1 MAAFQRAI
9 LGMAAVLLLWTGESA
24 DAAWRRA
31 ETDHFVLYGEI
42 GDERLREQAIVLE
55 EFDRLLRLLTGVD
68 APASPNKLP
77 VYLVYNHDRLR
88 LVRDV
93 SYDVGGFYVASP
105 DGIGAFVNQR
115 TNTGRYGRNDT
126 LFHEYAH
133 HFMLQYFPAGYPA
146 WYVEG
151 FAEYVATADFRS
163 DILEFG
169 RYNDNRSLW
178 LSDKSRWIPYEHI
191 VFGGERKPQWGDTAR
206 FYAQSWLLVHY
217 LMSDPARAAATRD
230 YLSALTAGEEPPAAF
245 QAAFGMAASDLDARL
260 RAYAR
265 DGIPYTRAPRGYA
278 VAEPVITTLPTSS
291 DELMLLQA
299 VMRVG
304 VPEKAREAVL
314 ERARREAGGEEDPF
328 ARRVL
333 AQAEALYGNAAV
345 ADRLLD
351 ELLLAQPDDAELL
364 YLKGMRYLTAGRA
377 DEAARAS
384 YFAKAKGWFVR
395 AHKADPDHFPT
406 LYRYAEALSV
416 GPDYLSENTTNIL
429 LLARSL
435 APQVAEIGIQAGQTL
450 LLREEYDA
458 ARAVLTPIAASV
470 HHPQSVAAAET
481 LLQAAK
487 NRRPLDEKV
496 GFDFGDAKQASP
508 TSD

>member
-9 LGMAAVLLLWTGESA
+9 MGAVLLALFWTSA
-24 DAAWRRA
+24 AAEAAWRRA
-31 ETDHFVLYGEI
+31 ETDHFILYGEI
-42 GDERLREQAIVLE
+42 DDDRLREQAIVLE
-55 EFDRLLRLLTGVD
+55 EFDRLLRLLTHVD
-68 APASPNKLP
+68 APPSPNKLA
-77 VYLVYNHDRLR
+77 VYLAYNHDRLR

-93 SYDVGGFYVASP
+93 SFDVGGFYVASP

-115 TNTGRYGRNDT
+115 TNVGRFGRNDT

-191 VFGGERKPQWGDTAR
+191 LFGGERRPNWGDTAR

-217 LMSDPARAAATRD
+217 LMSDPARTAATRD
-230 YLSALTAGEEPPAAF
+230 YLSKLTAGEEPRAAF
-245 QAAFGMAASDLDARL
+245 QSAFGIPASELDTQL

-265 DGIPYTRAPRGYA
+265 NGISYTRAPRGNA
-278 VAEPVITTLPTSS
+278 VAEPVITILPTSS

-299 VMRVG
+299 AMRVG

-314 ERARREAGGEEDPF
+314 ARVRREAEGKEEPF

-351 ELLLAQPDDAELL
+351 ELLKARPADAELL

-377 DEAARAS
+377 DEAARAA
-384 YFAKAKGWFVR
+384 YFAQAKGWFVK
-395 AHKADPDHFPT
+395 AHKADPNHFPT

-416 GPDYLSENTTNIL
+416 EPDYLSENTTNIL

-435 APQVAEIGIQAGQTL
+435 APQVAEIGIQAGQVL
-450 LLREEYDA
+450 LLREDYDA
-458 ARAVLTPIAASV
+458 ARAVLTPITASV
-470 HHPQSVAAAET
+470 HNPQSAAAAET
-481 LLQAAK
+481 LLDAAK
-487 NRRPLDEKV
+487 NHQPLKERLA
-496 GFDFGDAKQASP
+496 FDFGEEKQGSP
-508 TSD
+508 RVR

>member
-9 LGMAAVLLLWTGESA
+9 LGMASVFLLLVSGPA
-24 DAAWRRA
+24 NGAWRRA
-31 ETDHFVLYGEI
+31 ETDHFILYGEI
-42 GDERLREQAIVLE
+42 EEGRLREQAVVLE

-68 APASPNKLP
+68 AASPPNKLP

-93 SYDVGGFYVASP
+93 SYGVGGFYLASP

-115 TNTGRYGRNDT
+115 TNVGRYGPNDT

-178 LSDKSRWIPYEHI
+178 LSDKSRWIPYEH
-191 VFGGERKPQWGDTAR
+191 VLFGGDRKPQWGDSAR
-206 FYAQSWLLVHY
+206 FYAQSWILVHY
-217 LMSDPARAAATRD
+217 LMSDPARAAATRA
-230 YLSALTAGEEPPAAF
+230 YLSALSAGEEPRTAF
-245 QAAFGMAASDLDARL
+245 QSAFGMPASDLDARI

-265 DGIPYTRAPRGYA
+265 EGIAYTRAPRGHA
-278 VAEPVITTLPTSS
+278 VADPVITTLPTSS

-304 VPEKAREAVL
+304 VPEKARKAVL
-314 ERARREAGGEEDPF
+314 ERTRREARGKEDPF
-328 ARRVL
+328 ARRIL
-333 AQAEALYGNAAV
+333 AQAEALYGNAAA
-345 ADRLLD
+345 ADGLLG
-351 ELLLAQPDDAELL
+351 ELLQASPNDAELL

-377 DEAARAS
+377 DEAARAA
-384 YFAKAKGWFVR
+384 YFAEAKGWFVK
-395 AHKADPDHFPT
+395 AHKADPNHFPT

-416 GPDYLSENTTNIL
+416 EPDYLSENTTNIL

-435 APQVAEIGIQAGQTL
+435 APQVAEIGIQAGQAL

-487 NRRPLDEKV
+487 SRRPLDERV
-496 GFDFGDAKQASP
+496 GFDLKDPEQAGS
-508 TSD
+508 TE